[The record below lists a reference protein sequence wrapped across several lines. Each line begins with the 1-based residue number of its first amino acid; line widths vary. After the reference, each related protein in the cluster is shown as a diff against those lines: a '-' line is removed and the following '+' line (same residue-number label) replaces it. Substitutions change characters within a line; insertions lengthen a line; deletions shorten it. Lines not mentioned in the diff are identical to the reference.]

1 MERNEKKHTMAK
13 NLWDEARA
21 VLRGKIQQY
30 RTMSRA
36 KKPSKKQPK
45 FTNKGGRKTT
55 NKNLGETEIPDFRIH
70 QAPRR
75 CAG

>member
-55 NKNLGETEIPDFRIH
+55 NKTQH
-70 QAPRR
+70 
-75 CAG
+75 